1 MAEIVWLLPQSK
13 KDFCPVYKEG
23 MLCAESLDLWFEQ
36 PASEKCCLLNRLFT
50 PSQEPDMEP
59 RIYTVVLVKREDSTN
74 YTGNH
79 CTFFLK
85 NQILESHHLTHSLL
99 MKKKERYTK
108 DPKTKL
114 KYDSKQKEM
123 YIPLSFLSKYQ
134 EFYLKKIRS
143 MWISWLCPASL
154 YIFCSLT
161 H

>member
-1 MAEIVWLLPQSK
+1 MQSYQGRVTSAFHSVSPGNVADIVWLLPQSK

-99 MKKKERYTK
+99 TKKRK
-108 DPKTKL
+108 DTQKIQKL
-114 KYDSKQKEM
+114 NSNMTVSRRK
-123 YIPLSFLSKYQ
+123 
-134 EFYLKKIRS
+134 
-143 MWISWLCPASL
+143 C
-154 YIFCSLT
+154 IFPY
-161 H
+161 HF